1 MTDLTILDAIAARL
15 EAVTPPTGYALR
27 NAWATPPES
36 LPVVPAIVL
45 FPGDDSVSIGNGN
58 RTTVLTVAIRLYLL
72 PIPRM
77 EDKYRDLYTWRA
89 WLRTAFDG
97 AVTISGNA
105 VQVAVTATTLG
116 TDTYAD
122 QEYLTVEATAEV
134 TVYDTV
140 AFTA

>member
-1 MTDLTILDAIAARL
+1 VTDLTILDAIADQLAS
-15 EAVTPPTGYALR
+15 VNPPAGYTLR
-27 NAWATPPES
+27 KVYATPPEN
-36 LPVVPAIVL
+36 LPTTPSIVL
-45 FPGDDSVSIGNGN
+45 FPGGDQITVGNGN
-58 RTTVLTVAIRLYLL
+58 RTTVLTVTAVLYIL

-77 EDKYRDLYTWRA
+77 DEKYRDLYTWRA
-89 WLRTAFDG
+89 WMRTAFDQ

-105 VQVAVTATTLG
+105 VQVVVTGTTLG

-122 QEYLTVEATAEV
+122 QDYLTVQATAEV

>member
-1 MTDLTILDAIAARL
+1 VTDLTILDAIADRL
-15 EAVTPPTGYALR
+15 ASVNPPSGYTLR
-27 NAWATPPES
+27 KVYATPPEG
-36 LPVVPAIVL
+36 LPVTPAAVL
-45 FPGDDSVSIGNGN
+45 FPGDDSVTIGNGN
-58 RTTVLTVAIRLYLL
+58 RTTVLNVAIRLYML

-77 EDKYRDLYTWRA
+77 DEKYRDLYTWRS

-122 QEYLTVEATAEV
+122 QDYLTVEATAEV

>member
-1 MTDLTILDAIAARL
+1 VTDLTILDAIADQLAS
-15 EAVTPPTGYALR
+15 VNPPAGYTLR
-27 NAWATPPES
+27 KVYATPPEG
-36 LPVVPAIVL
+36 LPVTPAIVL
-45 FPGDDSVSIGNGN
+45 FPGDDTITIGNGN
-58 RTTVLTVAIRLYLL
+58 RSTVLTVAIRLYLL

-77 EDKYRDLYTWRA
+77 DEKYRDLYTWRA
-89 WLRTAFDG
+89 WLRTVFDG

-105 VQVAVTATTLG
+105 VQVAVTGTTLG

-122 QEYLTVEATAEV
+122 QDYLTVEATAEV

>member
-15 EAVTPPTGYALR
+15 EARTDPTGYTLR
-27 NAWATPPES
+27 KAYATPPES
-36 LPVVPAIVL
+36 LPVVPAAIL
-45 FPGDDSVSIGNGN
+45 FPGDDTITVGNGN
-58 RTTVLTVAIRLYLL
+58 RVTVLTVAIRIYLL

-77 EDKYRDLYTWRA
+77 EDKYRDLYTWRS

-122 QEYLTVEATAEV
+122 QDYLTVEATAEV

-140 AFTA
+140 AYTA

>member
-1 MTDLTILDAIAARL
+1 MTDLTILDAIADQLAS
-15 EAVTPPTGYALR
+15 VNPPAGYTLR
-27 NAWATPPES
+27 KCYATPPEN
-36 LPVVPAIVL
+36 LPTTPSIVL
-45 FPGDDSVSIGNGN
+45 FPGGDQITVGNGN
-58 RTTVLTVAIRLYLL
+58 RTTVLTVTAVLYIL

-77 EDKYRDLYTWRA
+77 DEKYRDLYTWRA
-89 WLRTAFDG
+89 WMRTAFDG

-105 VQVAVTATTLG
+105 VQVVVTGTTLG

-122 QEYLTVEATAEV
+122 QDYLTVQATAEV

>member
-15 EAVTPPTGYALR
+15 EAVTPPTGYTLR
-27 NAWATPPES
+27 KAYATPPEA
-36 LPVVPAIVL
+36 LPVTPAAVL
-45 FPGDDSVSIGNGN
+45 FPGNDQITIGNGN
-58 RTTVLTVAIRLYLL
+58 RTTVLTVNVVLYIL

-77 EDKYRDLYTWRA
+77 DEKYRDLYTWRA

-105 VQVAVTATTLG
+105 VQVAVTGTTLG

-122 QEYLTVEATAEV
+122 QDYLTVQATAEV

>member
-1 MTDLTILDAIAARL
+1 MNDLTILDAIATRL
-15 EAVTPPTGYALR
+15 TAVTKPAGYTLR
-27 NAWATPPES
+27 KAYATPPES
-36 LPVVPAIVL
+36 LPVVPCAVL
-45 FPGDDSVSIGNGN
+45 FPGGDQITVGNGN
-58 RTTVLTVAIRLYLL
+58 RTTVLTVNVVVYLL

-77 EDKYRDLYTWRA
+77 DDKYRDLYTWRS

-105 VQVAVTATTLG
+105 VQVAVTGTTLG

-122 QEYLTVEATAEV
+122 QDYLTVQATAEV

>member
-1 MTDLTILDAIAARL
+1 MTDLTILDAIATRL
-15 EAVTPPTGYALR
+15 GAVTPPTGYTLR
-27 NAWATPPES
+27 QVYATPPEA
-36 LPVVPAIVL
+36 LPRVPAVVL
-45 FPGDDSVSIGNGN
+45 FPGGDQITVGNGN
-58 RTTVLTVAIRLYLL
+58 RTTVLTVTAVLYIL

-77 EDKYRDLYTWRA
+77 DEKYRDLYTWRA
-89 WLRTAFDG
+89 WMREAFDG

-105 VQVAVTATTLG
+105 VQVVVTGTTLG

-122 QEYLTVEATAEV
+122 QDYLTVQATAEV

>member
-15 EAVTPPTGYALR
+15 EAVTPPTGYTLR

-45 FPGDDSVSIGNGN
+45 FPGDDSISIGNGN
-58 RTTVLTVAIRLYLL
+58 RTTVLTVAVRLYLL

-89 WLRTAFDG
+89 WLRTAFDE

-105 VQVAVTATTLG
+105 AQVAVVSTTLG

-122 QEYLTVEATAEV
+122 QDYLTVEATAEV

>member
-1 MTDLTILDAIAARL
+1 VNDLTILDAIADRL
-15 EAVTPPTGYALR
+15 QSVNPPSGYQLR
-27 NAWATPPES
+27 AAHATPPES

-45 FPGDDSVSIGNGN
+45 FPGDDSISIGNGN
-58 RTTVLTVAIRLYLL
+58 RTTVLTVAIRLYLI

-77 EDKYRDLYTWRA
+77 DEKYRDLYTWRA

-105 VQVAVTATTLG
+105 AQVAVTTTTLG
-116 TDTYAD
+116 TDTYGD

-134 TVYDTV
+134 TVFDTV

>member
-15 EAVTPPTGYALR
+15 EAITPPTGYTLR

-36 LPVVPAIVL
+36 LPVVPAAVL
-45 FPGDDSVSIGNGN
+45 FPGDDTITVGNGN
-58 RTTVLTVAIRLYLL
+58 RTTVLIVAIRIYLL

-77 EDKYRDLYTWRA
+77 DEKYRDLYTWRS

-105 VQVAVTATTLG
+105 AQIAVTSTTLG

-122 QEYLTVEATAEV
+122 QEYLTVEANAEV

>member
-1 MTDLTILDAIAARL
+1 MNDLTVLDAIALRL
-15 EAVTPPTGYALR
+15 ETVTPPTGYTLR
-27 NAWATPPES
+27 NAYATPPES

-45 FPGDDSVSIGNGN
+45 FPGDDSVTIGNGN

-77 EDKYRDLYTWRA
+77 DEKYRDLYTWRA

-105 VQVAVTATTLG
+105 AQVAVTTTTLG

-134 TVYDTV
+134 TVFDTV

>member
-1 MTDLTILDAIAARL
+1 VTDLTILDAIADRL
-15 EAVTPPTGYALR
+15 DSVNPPSGYTLR
-27 NAWATPPES
+27 KVYATPPEG
-36 LPVVPAIVL
+36 LPVTPAAVL
-45 FPGDDSVSIGNGN
+45 FPGDDSVTIGNGN

-72 PIPRM
+72 PAPRM
-77 EDKYRDLYTWRA
+77 EDKYRDLYTWRS

-105 VQVAVTATTLG
+105 VQVAVSATTLG

-122 QEYLTVEATAEV
+122 QDYLTVEATAEV

>member
-1 MTDLTILDAIAARL
+1 MTDLTVLDALADRL
-15 EAVTPPTGYALR
+15 SSVNPPAGYSLR
-27 NAWATPPES
+27 KAYATPPES
-36 LPVVPAIVL
+36 LPVVPAAIL
-45 FPGDDSVSIGNGN
+45 FPGDDTITVGNGN
-58 RTTVLTVAIRLYLL
+58 RTTVLTVAIRIYLL

-77 EDKYRDLYTWRA
+77 DEKYRDLYTWRA
-89 WLRTAFDG
+89 WLRTVFDG

-122 QEYLTVEATAEV
+122 QDYLTVEATAEV

>member
-1 MTDLTILDAIAARL
+1 VNDLTVLDAIALRL
-15 EAVTPPTGYALR
+15 ATVTPPTGYTLR
-27 NAWATPPES
+27 NAYATPPES
-36 LPVVPAIVL
+36 LPVTPSIVL
-45 FPGDDSVSIGNGN
+45 FPGDDSVTIGNGN
-58 RTTVLTVAIRLYLL
+58 RTTLLTVAIRLYLL
-72 PIPRM
+72 PLPRM
-77 EDKYRDLYTWRA
+77 DEKYRDLYTWRA

-105 VQVAVTATTLG
+105 VQVAVTSTTLG

-122 QEYLTVEATAEV
+122 QDYLTVEATAEV

>member
-1 MTDLTILDAIAARL
+1 MNDLTILDAIADRL
-15 EAVTPPTGYALR
+15 QSVNPPAGYQLR
-27 NAWATPPES
+27 KAYATPPEG

-45 FPGDDSVSIGNGN
+45 FPGDDSISIGNGN

-77 EDKYRDLYTWRA
+77 DDKYRDLYTWRA

>member
-1 MTDLTILDAIAARL
+1 MTDLTILDAIATRL
-15 EAVTPPTGYALR
+15 GAATPPTGYTLR
-27 NAWATPPES
+27 KAYATPPEG
-36 LPVVPAIVL
+36 LPVVPAAVL
-45 FPGDDSVSIGNGN
+45 FPGGDTITVGNGN
-58 RTTVLTVAIRLYLL
+58 RVTVLTVNIVIYLL

-77 EDKYRDLYTWRA
+77 DEKYRDLYTWRS
-89 WLRTAFDG
+89 WLRSVFDG

-105 VQVAVTATTLG
+105 VQVAVTGTTLG

-122 QEYLTVEATAEV
+122 QDYLTVQAVAEV

>member
-15 EAVTPPTGYALR
+15 TAVTPPTGYALR
-27 NAWATPPES
+27 KAYATPPES
-36 LPVVPAIVL
+36 LPVVPAVIL
-45 FPGDDSVSIGNGN
+45 FPGDDSISMGNGN
-58 RTTVLTVAIRLYLL
+58 RTTVLTVEVRLYLL

-77 EDKYRDLYTWRA
+77 DDKYRDLYTWRA

-105 VQVAVTATTLG
+105 AQVAVTTTTLG

-134 TVYDTV
+134 TVFDTV

>member
-15 EAVTPPTGYALR
+15 EAVTPPTGYTLR

-45 FPGDDSVSIGNGN
+45 FPGDDSVIIGNGN

-89 WLRTAFDG
+89 WMRTAFDG

-105 VQVAVTATTLG
+105 VQVALTSTTLG

-122 QEYLTVEATAEV
+122 QDYLTVEATAEV

>member
-1 MTDLTILDAIAARL
+1 MTDLTILDAIATRL
-15 EAVTPPTGYALR
+15 EAVTPPTGYTLR

-45 FPGDDSVSIGNGN
+45 FPGDDSISIGNGN
-58 RTTVLTVAIRLYLL
+58 RTTVLTVAVRLYLL

-105 VQVAVTATTLG
+105 AQVAVVSTTLG

-122 QEYLTVEATAEV
+122 QEYLTVEASAEV
-134 TVYDTV
+134 TVFDTV

>member
-15 EAVTPPTGYALR
+15 TALTPPTGYTLR
-27 NAWATPPES
+27 KAYATPPES
-36 LPVVPAIVL
+36 LPVVPAVIL
-45 FPGDDSVSIGNGN
+45 FPGDDSISMGNGN
-58 RTTVLTVAIRLYLL
+58 RTTVLTVEVRLYLL

-77 EDKYRDLYTWRA
+77 DDKYRDLYTWRA

-105 VQVAVTATTLG
+105 AQVAVTTTTLG

-134 TVYDTV
+134 TVFDTV

>member
-1 MTDLTILDAIAARL
+1 MNDLTILDAIAARL
-15 EAVTPPTGYALR
+15 TAVTKPAGYTLR
-27 NAWATPPES
+27 KAYATPPES

-45 FPGDDSVSIGNGN
+45 FPGEDSITMGNGN
-58 RTTVLTVAIRLYLL
+58 RTTVLTVEVRLYLL

-77 EDKYRDLYTWRA
+77 DDKYRDLYTWRA

-105 VQVAVTATTLG
+105 AQVSVTTTTLG

-134 TVYDTV
+134 TVFDTV

>member
-15 EAVTPPTGYALR
+15 EAVTPPTGYTLR

-36 LPVVPAIVL
+36 LPVVPCIVL
-45 FPGDDSVSIGNGN
+45 FPGDDSITIGNGN
-58 RTTVLTVAIRLYLL
+58 RTTVLTVNIVIYLL

-77 EDKYRDLYTWRA
+77 DEKYRDLYTWRS
-89 WLRTAFDG
+89 WLRDSFNG

-105 VQVAVTATTLG
+105 AQVAVTGTTLG

-122 QEYLTVEATAEV
+122 QDYLTVQATAEV
-134 TVYDTV
+134 TVLDTV

>member
-15 EAVTPPTGYALR
+15 MAVTPPTGYALR
-27 NAWATPPES
+27 KAYATPPES
-36 LPVVPAIVL
+36 LPVVPAVIL
-45 FPGDDSVSIGNGN
+45 FPGDDSISMGNGN
-58 RTTVLTVAIRLYLL
+58 RTTVLTVEVRLYLL

-77 EDKYRDLYTWRA
+77 DDKYRDLYTWRA

-105 VQVAVTATTLG
+105 AQVAVTTTTLG

-134 TVYDTV
+134 TVFDTV

>member
-1 MTDLTILDAIAARL
+1 MNDLTILDAIAARL
-15 EAVTPPTGYALR
+15 TAVTKPAGYTLR
-27 NAWATPPES
+27 KAYATPPES

-45 FPGDDSVSIGNGN
+45 FPGEDSITMGNGN
-58 RTTVLTVAIRLYLL
+58 RTTVLTVEVRLYLL

-77 EDKYRDLYTWRA
+77 DDKYRDLYTWRA

-105 VQVAVTATTLG
+105 AQVSVTTTTLG
-116 TDTYAD
+116 TDTYGD
-122 QEYLTVEATAEV
+122 QEYLTVEANAEV
-134 TVYDTV
+134 TVFDTV

>member
-45 FPGDDSVSIGNGN
+45 FPGDDTVSIGNGN